1 MEKAKIVQQK
11 QTDYNTL
18 TSAEL
23 RRLLCRQEVL
33 IKEQEVL
40 LKEKSGLV
48 ELHQKHLDDKTHVID
63 EQARYISLLEEY
75 LRLAKVQKYGA
86 SSEKSALQVDLF
98 DEAELEVSLGELEDQ
113 LPDHD
118 TVRPRKKRNRGF
130 NIKLRRERIDLPLT
144 DEEKAGAIKTFFTK
158 VKEELDYIPAQMKV
172 LEYWQEKAVFK
183 TEGEEAIVAAKRP
196 AHPLGKCFAG
206 VSLLAYL
213 IASKYADGLPLY
225 RLEGILKRYG
235 GEVSRSNMA
244 HWIVRLHGV
253 FVPLINLIRESQL
266 ESHYLQGDESRMPV
280 LKEDGKTAQSDKW
293 MWVIRGGPADKPA
306 VLFDYSPSRSG
317 DVPMGLLDGFSGVLQ
332 ADGYS
337 GYNQVCRVN
346 GIKRI
351 GCFDHARRKFVEASK
366 AAAPTKKTGK
376 VVVPSKAGVGLH
388 QINKLYVIE
397 RKIKGL
403 DDAGKYQARQEHSVP
418 ILNKLKKWLE
428 DNISRVP
435 KGGLTYKAIYYALN
449 QWQYLIGYCED
460 GQLQISNA
468 GAENAIRPFAL
479 GRRAWLFADTP
490 HGARASAACYSLVE
504 TAKANQLEPYA
515 YLRHVLAH
523 IGEADTLEKYEA
535 LLPWNAKLE
544 NSELLATVRKR

>member
-1 MEKAKIVQQK
+1 
-11 QTDYNTL
+11 
-18 TSAEL
+18 
-23 RRLLCRQEVL
+23 
-33 IKEQEVL
+33 
-40 LKEKSGLV
+40 
-48 ELHQKHLDDKTHVID
+48 
-63 EQARYISLLEEY
+63 
-75 LRLAKVQKYGA
+75 
-86 SSEKSALQVDLF
+86 
-98 DEAELEVSLGELEDQ
+98 
-113 LPDHD
+113 
-118 TVRPRKKRNRGF
+118 
-130 NIKLRRERIDLPLT
+130 
-144 DEEKAGAIKTFFTK
+144 
-158 VKEELDYIPAQMKV
+158 
-172 LEYWQEKAVFK
+172 
-183 TEGEEAIVAAKRP
+183 
-196 AHPLGKCFAG
+196 
-206 VSLLAYL
+206 
-213 IASKYADGLPLY
+213 
-225 RLEGILKRYG
+225 
-235 GEVSRSNMA
+235 MA
-244 HWIVRLHGV
+244 HWIVRLYEV

-293 MWVIRGGPADKPA
+293 MWVIRGGPPDKPA
-306 VLFDYSPSRSG
+306 VLFEYSPSRSG

-337 GYNQVCRVN
+337 GYNPVCRAN

-366 AAAPTKKTGK
+366 AATPTRKTDK
-376 VVVPSKAGVGLH
+376 VVVPSKADVALH

-397 RKIKGL
+397 KKIKGL
-403 DDAGKYQARQEHSVP
+403 DDESKYQARQTHSVP
-418 ILNKLKKWLE
+418 ILDDLKEWLK

-435 KGGLTYKAIYYALN
+435 KDGLTYKAIYYALN

-479 GRRAWLFADTP
+479 GRRSWLFADTS

-523 IGEADTLEKYEA
+523 IGEADTVEKYEA